1 MPQNSIKMDPLNR
14 PCLYLIPCTLGD
26 SAPLEVLPLR
36 VRKTIEPLTHFIV
49 ENERA
54 ARRFIKRIAPQ
65 KPQDQ
70 LRLYPLNKFTD
81 PLELQHYLDPMEQG
95 HSMGLLSDA
104 GCPGVADPGAII
116 VKRAHK
122 KNYRV
127 HPLVGPSSLLL
138 ALMASGMNG
147 QSFAFNGYLPI
158 DKQERIRAIKRF
170 EKQSQELD
178 QTQLFIETPY
188 RNDPL
193 REELIRT
200 LSPNTHLCIACDLT
214 LPSEWIKSAPVQ
226 EWKKINLSFHK
237 RPAIFL
243 FHKPLP
249 I

>member
-147 QSFAFNGYLPI
+147 QQFAFKGYLPR
-158 DKQERIRAIKRF
+158 DQQRRERIWKEMKEGLSRRK
-170 EKQSQELD
+170 E
-178 QTQLFIETPY
+178 TQIFMEPPY
-188 RNDPL
+188 RNDQAFKECLNNLPGDQQ
-193 REELIRT
+193 
-200 LSPNTHLCIACDLT
+200 LCVAVDLT
-214 LPSEWIKSAPVQ
+214 LKTEWIGSFAVSDWKRQSAPD
-226 EWKKINLSFHK
+226 LDK
-237 RPAIFL
+237 RPCLFL
-243 FHKPLP
+243 IGH
-249 I
+249 